1 MTHKTYG
8 ENFFVVWEDSN
19 KQLVQACGNLDA
31 AQLYCKQNNI
41 GIPPRAWLYNL
52 YGTLSIETRPRYGN
66 DK

>member
-1 MTHKTYG
+1 MGTEKYYG
-8 ENFFVVWEDSN
+8 ENFFCVYKG

-31 AQLYCKQNNI
+31 AQLWLKQN
-41 GIPPRAWLYNL
+41 GISIPARAWLYNL